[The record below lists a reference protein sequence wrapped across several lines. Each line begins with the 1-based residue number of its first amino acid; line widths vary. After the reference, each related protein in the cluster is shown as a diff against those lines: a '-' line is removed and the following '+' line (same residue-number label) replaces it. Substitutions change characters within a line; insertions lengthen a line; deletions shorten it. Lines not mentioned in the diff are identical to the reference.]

1 MAPGGFW
8 RAWKDAGFDPAN
20 LSPEWLRK
28 RDAFAARS
36 VAQMRDAGQTIRRD
50 LALRVWAIHPTA
62 ALSKL
67 YREKGL
73 R

>member
-1 MAPGGFW
+1 MNVSKMSREKIA
-8 RAWKDAGFDPAN
+8 AA
-20 LSPEWLRK
+20 L
-28 RDAFAARS
+28 AARS

-50 LALRVWAIHPTA
+50 LALRVWAIHPA

-67 YREKGL
+67 YHEKGL